1 MNKKILTA
9 TLLLSMVNVAHAS
22 FFDSLFGKNDET
34 TAASAKAETSVSSVA
49 AQATGLLPTLKSELG
64 VTDAQAEG
72 GLGSLM
78 NLAKTGLSTTEFS
91 QLSSNVPNMSA
102 LLAAAPALTS
112 STGQSLTNMLSSAG
126 GLTSSIGSVAQLTSQ
141 FKALG
146 LSSDMIAKFAE
157 VAMTYFSKNDDAAT
171 SNLLQKGLSSILG

>member
-1 MNKKILTA
+1 MSYLSHSCIL
-9 TLLLSMVNVAHAS
+9 S
-22 FFDSLFGKNDET
+22 K
-34 TAASAKAETSVSSVA
+34 
-49 AQATGLLPTLKSELG
+49 
-64 VTDAQAEG
+64 
-72 GLGSLM
+72 LM